1 VYIDGV
7 TKGVPNVPGLL
18 VGGRSGSGKAAGDS
32 VLHSSEVKTD
42 TSSVGGFARVQ
53 DCFVMEL
60 RCFMTA
66 ASDRWKERER
76 KSAIWLVVPG
86 M

>member
-1 VYIDGV
+1 VYVDGV
-7 TKGVPNVPGLL
+7 TKGVPNVPGVL

-32 VLHSSEVKTD
+32 LLHSSEVMTD
-42 TSSVGGFARVQ
+42 TSSFGGFARVQ
-53 DCFVMEL
+53 DCFVMEF
-60 RCFMTA
+60 RWCRTA

-76 KSAIWLVVPG
+76 KSAIVLVSPG